1 MIIYVYYF
9 ERNRKNVNKT
19 YNKNNLY
26 SVCLYY
32 FVCVKFKKSKID
44 LIHFNGNIAFVYFLK
59 MKEQNYIFFFNTTP
73 FEIN

>member
-1 MIIYVYYF
+1 MFITLNAIEKTSTKHII
-9 ERNRKNVNKT
+9 KT
-19 YNKNNLY
+19 IYT
-26 SVCLYY
+26 VFVYY

-44 LIHFNGNIAFVYFLK
+44 LIYFNGNIAFVYFLK